1 MKTLLFLILLGG
13 VIGLT
18 LDDKQ
23 QRAQLIEAQDTV
35 SQLKSQVD
43 AQANALN
50 LLQTRVQ
57 QQSFYQAHAP
67 AAAPAPNA
75 TPNQWGLQDPGSLD
89 RPAYH

>member
-35 SQLKSQVD
+35 SQLKSQ
-43 AQANALN
+43 AILRLRTYMQKRWPIEKGA
-50 LLQTRVQ
+50 
-57 QQSFYQAHAP
+57 
-67 AAAPAPNA
+67 
-75 TPNQWGLQDPGSLD
+75 
-89 RPAYH
+89 